1 MTIIMIMTISSHH
14 SIVLVLSRTIVII
27 TPSLKFKIFQ
37 PFFFVKFLPSCIYY
51 EQSSLAL
58 RIRAQ
63 AEKSEKFRDI
73 ICLPPANIFH
83 FYEAKIKFR
92 FMNIGKVRMAK
103 VPKMSEKEAVKLGAN
118 LFAEFCFYSV
128 ASGIL
133 SYYFSIS
140 LMSF

>member
-1 MTIIMIMTISSHH
+1 M
-14 SIVLVLSRTIVII
+14 LL
-27 TPSLKFKIFQ
+27 
-37 PFFFVKFLPSCIYY
+37 SCIYY
-51 EQSSLAL
+51 LLQSSLAL

-92 FMNIGKVRMAK
+92 FMNIGKVRMTK

-118 LFAEFCFYSV
+118 LFAEFCFYTV
-128 ASGIL
+128 ASGTTH
-133 SYYFSIS
+133 FSTS